1 MICLQIP
8 EPRRYGSRSRG
19 GFTMVELVLV
29 LFLIVL
35 LTAMA
40 VPSFAA
46 LTKTSKLDQTT
57 KAVFSA
63 LKQART
69 AALNMRRVVAVMY
82 GDDFSNITPQPVSG
96 ALPGKGEIELWTMLD
111 GGHHEIPYQP
121 DIIPGPSYPAD
132 WYPYRFPDVPVT
144 PSAITFPDGVRVI
157 SGEFD
162 TNALNFNF
170 GAKYKKDSRGEII
183 RHQTVFAHDGGKP
196 AWHSSACST
205 VLIFEQTTGAH
216 CVILT
221 GADWNAYLRPR
232 IICTAIKQIGGVNL
246 SNSRLI
252 NQKIDQYP
260 GTYTG
265 P

>member
-1 MICLQIP
+1 MTCSSTSLSARA
-8 EPRRYGSRSRG
+8 PRLR
-19 GFTMVELVLV
+19 GFTLVELLLV
-29 LFLIVL
+29 LFLIIL

-40 VPSFAA
+40 VPSFAQ
-46 LTKTSKLDQTT
+46 LTRTSKLDQAT

-69 AALNMRRVVAVMY
+69 AALNMRRVTAVLY
-82 GDDFSNITPQPVSG
+82 GDDFSGITPGPVSG
-96 ALPGKGEIELWTMLD
+96 VLPAKGEIEIWTMLD

-121 DIIPGPSYPAD
+121 DIVSGPGYPAE
-132 WYPYRFPDVPVT
+132 WYPYRFPDIPVT
-144 PSAITFPDGVRVI
+144 PSPITFPDGVRVI

-162 TNALNFNF
+162 TTALNFHF
-170 GAKYKKDSRGEII
+170 GTKYKKDARGEVI

-205 VLIFEQTTGAH
+205 VLVFEQLSGAH

-232 IICTAIKQIGGVNL
+232 VISTGIKKVGGVVLTNPAQ
-246 SNSRLI
+246 I
-252 NQKIDQYP
+252 NQKINEYP